1 VNIAVLIYHEV
12 LELELAGILTVFRTA
27 ARFTDLE
34 VNAFTVSRTRASVLG
49 ASGLV
54 MTPTYA
60 FSAAP
65 EPEVLFVP
73 GGTGVDRLMRDK
85 PTRDYLEMYGVN
97 VRLLCS
103 STNGAFLL
111 GEAGLLSGQVVT
123 TFPSLLES
131 IWKYDPAE
139 VSEREVV
146 VNESGR
152 LFAGRSSGAAV
163 LALHVV
169 ARGISEDVAG
179 KTAAHLGI
187 AWSK

>member
-1 VNIAVLIYHEV
+1 MNIAALIYHEV

-73 GGTGVDRLMRDK
+73 GGTGVERLMRDK
-85 PTRDYLEMYGVN
+85 PTRDYLETFGNRVQF
-97 VRLLCS
+97 LCA
-103 STNGAFLL
+103 STNGALLL
-111 GEAGLLSGQVVT
+111 GEAGLLKAQIVT
-123 TFPSLLES
+123 TFPSLLET
-131 IWKYDPAE
+131 IWKYDPAD
-139 VSEREVV
+139 VAERDLI
-146 VNESGR
+146 VNDSGR
-152 LFAGRSSGAAV
+152 WFAARSNGACQ
-163 LALHVV
+163 LALAVV
-169 ARGISEDVAG
+169 ARAVSVEAARR
-179 KTAAHLGI
+179 TATHLGI
-187 AWSK
+187 QWSD